1 LTIEPVH
8 VPEVIPP
15 TQTVVPPA
23 QTVIPPTQTVIA
35 DTETIISKE
44 VSLPLENG
52 KLSVTENVIPVIHV
66 KESSHHVKELE
77 QPTSIEKVASNTQE
91 DTPKK
96 SFASIVS
103 FTYLF
108 IYLCLYFF
116 YPKITFLQSFVQGEC
131 LER

>member
-1 LTIEPVH
+1 LTIEPIH
-8 VPEVIPP
+8 VPVS
-15 TQTVVPPA
+15 VPVLVPE
-23 QTVIPPTQTVIA
+23 VIPPTQTVIA
-35 DTETIISKE
+35 DTEPIISKE

-52 KLSVTENVIPVIHV
+52 KLSVTENVIPVNHV
-66 KESSHHVKELE
+66 KESSHHELE

-108 IYLCLYFF
+108 TCVYFF
-116 YPKITFLQSFVQGEC
+116 FIRK
-131 LER
+131 